1 MHGCTN
7 ALMTFAHER
16 FIFFMSR
23 MFYFNVFFFLGYI
36 ELYRNNEVGGYGKN
50 EEVNLILV
58 T

>member
-1 MHGCTN
+1 
-7 ALMTFAHER
+7 MTFAHER